1 MDWFAIIKKFYTD
14 GDWTKEQ
21 VAAAVVMGKITPEQ
35 YEEITGDKYEDDKPP
50 ADES

>member
-1 MDWFAIIKKFYTD
+1 MNWFAFIKKFYAD

-21 VAAAVVMGKITPEQ
+21 VAAAVVMKKITPEQ
-35 YEEITGDKYEDDKPP
+35 YEEITGDKYEVDEPP